1 MCLKNIRERL
11 LKKNSIHKR
20 VYENTYRFVG
30 SRKLILLIYC
40 VFLFIYCVFYLTNH
54 KIERFQ

>member
-1 MCLKNIRERL
+1 MASVFVTVMCIKNVRERL
-11 LKKNSIHKR
+11 LKTISIHKR

-40 VFLFIYCVFYLTNH
+40 VF
-54 KIERFQ
+54 R